1 MILTAAVLQLSGCKV
16 QLQGPSGPP
25 EFQPQGLYIQT
36 DDDVTRILSIAC
48 GPVRHSARPQETK
61 CFFLHQV
68 RVFRDLAFS
77 GKRIEITERWGTMET
92 DPDEAL
98 LTRTV
103 FVRYHVEVKEGEEWK
118 VDALSGPKVDRELT
132 GDDTF
137 LHLHFREG
145 CLQDDEGCWKR
156 LPGNLIYYSP
166 ETRAS
171 LEDWETVFHKF
182 EGQSVAFSPSLD
194 YFLRNGMIVEGQKF
208 KLKGQ
213 CNTEAS
219 VMASGG
225 GYSALKSGTSPSRCG
240 AVFTVEPET
249 KDKWNLAELYS
260 LRTGTGTPMSAEK
273 AQELSEKEKRRQEIR
288 ERIKR
293 GEKVSQEELLE
304 VLED

>member
-1 MILTAAVLQLSGCKV
+1 
-16 QLQGPSGPP
+16 
-25 EFQPQGLYIQT
+25 
-36 DDDVTRILSIAC
+36 
-48 GPVRHSARPQETK
+48 
-61 CFFLHQV
+61 
-68 RVFRDLAFS
+68 
-77 GKRIEITERWGTMET
+77 MET